1 MSRARSR
8 RSPITGSIVVAD
20 VVLADQCDKDRSD
33 DIRNQILAA
42 CRASLA
48 SHKVPAVI
56 RFVEA
61 LDVTPAGKLA
71 RSDA

>member
-1 MSRARSR
+1 
-8 RSPITGSIVVAD
+8 
-20 VVLADQCDKDRSD
+20 
-33 DIRNQILAA
+33 
-42 CRASLA
+42 
-48 SHKVPAVI
+48 VPAVI

>member
-1 MSRARSR
+1 MASGADRA
-8 RSPITGSIVVAD
+8 
-20 VVLADQCDKDRSD
+20 KE
-33 DIRNQILAA
+33 IREEILTN

>member
-1 MSRARSR
+1 MSPLEVCA
-8 RSPITGSIVVAD
+8 
-20 VVLADQCDKDRSD
+20 L
-33 DIRNQILAA
+33 RNDL
-42 CRASLA
+42 
-48 SHKVPAVI
+48 KVPAVT

>member
-1 MSRARSR
+1 MSRAKSR

-20 VVLADQCDKDRSD
+20 VVLTAGASGREKE
-33 DIRNQILAA
+33 IREEILVR

-48 SHKVPAVI
+48 SYKVPAVI